1 MLETP
6 VSSLLN
12 LLDGKNDEI
21 PNIIQQ
27 LCGKQL
33 IFKFKLSEQNLT
45 EGTPNYV
52 VKKTFVPDYMLEKQ
66 YLINKA
72 EEVKQ
77 ATTDFL
83 QHKILKILFLKC
95 FRIMILQELMDD
107 DVDNILKQD
116 RETNQQVFEHIIQ
129 IFIYL

>member
-12 LLDGKNDEI
+12 LLDGKSDEI
-21 PNIIQQ
+21 PNVIQQ

-52 VKKTFVPDYMLEKQ
+52 VKRTFVPDYMLEKQ

-95 FRIMILQELMDD
+95 FHIMILQELMDD

-116 RETNQQVFEHIIQ
+116 RETDQQVFEHIIQ

>member
-12 LLDGKNDEI
+12 LLDGKSDEI
-21 PNIIQQ
+21 PNVIQQ

-52 VKKTFVPDYMLEKQ
+52 VKRTFVPDYMLEKQ
-66 YLINKA
+66 YLINKT

-83 QHKILKILFLKC
+83 HTKSSKFY
-95 FRIMILQELMDD
+95 FW
-107 DVDNILKQD
+107 NIFTLWFY
-116 RETNQQVFEHIIQ
+116 RS
-129 IFIYL
+129 